1 MQNPTSAKTPIS
13 SSFFPDTKS
22 HYVILDGLRGVAAI
36 MVIIFHVFE
45 IFSGGNHHTQI
56 INHGYLAVDFFFL
69 LSGFVIGYAYD
80 DRWGKMTLK
89 GFFKRRL
96 IRLHPM
102 IILAMVIGAIAFY
115 ASASPILFPH
125 INEVPVWKMLVV
137 MLIGFTLIPV
147 TGSFEIRGWGEMHP
161 LNGPAWSLFFE
172 YVGNILYALFIR
184 KLPTMILAFLV
195 VLASLATIHL
205 AVFGTN
211 GDMIGGW
218 SFNPEQLK
226 VGLTRLL
233 FPFLA
238 GLLLARIAK
247 PGKINHAF
255 LWCSLLIIAIF
266 SIPRVGDADHNWMNG
281 IYDSVAIIILFP
293 IVVFMGASGNIK
305 SQWGT
310 KISKFLGDISYPVY
324 IIHYPLIYIYSSWVV
339 DNQVSLGKGM
349 LVGTLVLIIAVL
361 MAYGSFKLYDEPV
374 RKWLSKKFVK

>member
-1 MQNPTSAKTPIS
+1 MQNPTPTKTPIS

-45 IFSGGNHHTQI
+45 IFSGGNHHAQI

-102 IILAMVIGAIAFY
+102 IILAMIIGAIGFY

-147 TGSFEIRGWGEMHP
+147 IGSFEIRGWGEMHP

-184 KLPTMILAFLV
+184 KLPTKILALLV

-238 GLLLARIAK
+238 GLLLSRIAK

-255 LWCSLLIIAIF
+255 C
-266 SIPRVGDADHNWMNG
+266 
-281 IYDSVAIIILFP
+281 
-293 IVVFMGASGNIK
+293 GA
-305 SQWGT
+305 
-310 KISKFLGDISYPVY
+310 V
-324 IIHYPLIYIYSSWVV
+324 YSS
-339 DNQVSLGKGM
+339 SP
-349 LVGTLVLIIAVL
+349 
-361 MAYGSFKLYDEPV
+361 SFLFQE
-374 RKWLSKKFVK
+374 